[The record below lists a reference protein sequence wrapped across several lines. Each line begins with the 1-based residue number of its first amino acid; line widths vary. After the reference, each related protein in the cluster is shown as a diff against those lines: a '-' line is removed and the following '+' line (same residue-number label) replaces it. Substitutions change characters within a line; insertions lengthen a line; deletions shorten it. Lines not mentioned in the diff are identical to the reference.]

1 LTVSAEELQGCSQEA
16 KGLDRGMKKIAEFVL
31 NLLVAGA
38 LVVVPIYLASLLLLN
53 AVNSSMHLVQ
63 PFAKL
68 LPRFLPAI
76 QLLSLA
82 FLLMLCLPAGSA
94 VRTPVG
100 RTTWERIEKSLFQRM
115 PFFGLFRSLSFAPH
129 LVSGAYMHFQKPSI
143 ILIILIAGFAR
154 ADTTFGP
161 SSSEQQEASAPM
173 TNAKLTREFGKSYD
187 TLRPEQKKL
196 VDDYIGRY
204 NQTKGSRIVAREAYD
219 NARISVRTTFDA
231 VTHALIQAKMTN
243 TKGTSLGRA
252 FDLVDAVDEILGE
265 EADVGGDRQ
274 FRLYVYLKPEAL
286 ETLSQS
292 REFHRDRDNTVYH
305 KGFPACF
312 RLKDG
317 PPSIQISI
325 SRNRRMADIDVDYR
339 SSTFPKALFNGHLT
353 ASNSD
358 VRAGDN
364 LDRHDRRW
372 SGLTGWWREL
382 FGSFAGK
389 ESQAKDSSTVKR
401 NDVPLNPPVKAE
413 QGIDESAH
421 DFLKS
426 WVVDKHSN
434 LAIAYFAKRSYPCL
448 EAIARRDRKP
458 ILPGMVRVR
467 LRLSMDTFAASLT
480 PSKEVGEVFEP
491 DTSWYPN
498 LRDAKNAYASEFRLV
513 SVPSGMGQ
521 DYECTPIS
529 DEESSKKHKEKYFAT
544 VVRGKQGD
552 SRNKVMSLL
561 WAEEGRYWKV
571 VAIRIEDG
579 STASILPKTA
589 SKTLSDQNTSP
600 EDFTGDPNAVN
611 DITDFYKS
619 WLISRN
625 PAEAAHYA
633 SERSYSC
640 IGPASQAERKMKP
653 VDRIRIGLERP
664 LAKIPEGKKLSE
676 VMHGSRPVNELV
688 RAVEHVNSEGFSIM
702 AVPEQLA
709 DSFLCQGRKKVPPE
723 IQAKDARY
731 GKYYLSASQL
741 NLDGE
746 ESPALL
752 LLWALEKERWKVIAW
767 AVEEP

>member
-1 LTVSAEELQGCSQEA
+1 
-16 KGLDRGMKKIAEFVL
+16 
-31 NLLVAGA
+31 
-38 LVVVPIYLASLLLLN
+38 
-53 AVNSSMHLVQ
+53 
-63 PFAKL
+63 
-68 LPRFLPAI
+68 
-76 QLLSLA
+76 
-82 FLLMLCLPAGSA
+82 
-94 VRTPVG
+94 
-100 RTTWERIEKSLFQRM
+100 
-115 PFFGLFRSLSFAPH
+115 
-129 LVSGAYMHFQKPSI
+129 MHFQKPTI
-143 ILIILIAGFAR
+143 ILTILLAGFAHT
-154 ADTTFGP
+154 DTFGRA
-161 SSSEQQEASAPM
+161 SSEQQKTSAPE
-173 TNAKLTREFGKSYD
+173 TNAEPTREFGKSYD

-196 VDDYIGRY
+196 VDDYIRRY
-204 NQTKGSRIVAREAYD
+204 NQTTGSRIVAREAYD
-219 NARISVRTTFDA
+219 NARLSVRTTFDA
-231 VTHALIQAKMTN
+231 VTHALIKAKMTN

-265 EADVGGDRQ
+265 GADVGGDRQ
-274 FRLYVYLKPEAL
+274 FRLYVYLKPGAL

-382 FGSFAGK
+382 FGSFGGK
-389 ESQAKDSSTVKR
+389 ESRAKDPSTVKK

-413 QGIDESAH
+413 EGIDETAH
-421 DFLKS
+421 DFFKS
-426 WVVDKHSN
+426 WVIDRHSN
-434 LAIAYFAKRSYPCL
+434 LAISYFSKRSYPCL

-467 LRLSMDTFAASLT
+467 LRISMDNFAANLT
-480 PSKEVGEVFEP
+480 PSKEVEEVFEP

-498 LRDAKNAYASEFRLV
+498 LKDAKNAYAHEFRLV
-513 SVPSGMGQ
+513 SVPSDMGQ
-521 DYECTPIS
+521 DYECAPIS
-529 DEESSKKHKEKYFAT
+529 DEEGSKKHKEKYFAT

-552 SRNKVMSLL
+552 SRNKVLSML

-579 STASILPKTA
+579 STAGILPKTA
-589 SKTLSDQNTSP
+589 SKAPDDQSTSP
-600 EDFTGDPNAVN
+600 EGFAGDPNAVN
-611 DITDFYKS
+611 DITGFYKS
-619 WLISRN
+619 WLMSRN
-625 PAEAAHYA
+625 PAEATQYA

-640 IGPASQAERKMKP
+640 IGPAPQAEIKMKP
-653 VDRIRIGLERP
+653 VDRIRKGLERP
-664 LAKIPEGKKLSE
+664 LAKIPQGQKLSE
-676 VMHGSRPVNELV
+676 VMYSSRPVNDLV
-688 RAVEHVNSEGFSIM
+688 RPVEHVNSEAFSIM
-702 AVPEQLA
+702 AVPEQMA
-709 DSFLCQGRKKVPPE
+709 DSFLCQGRKSVPPE
-723 IQAKDARY
+723 IEARDARY

-752 LLWALEKERWKVIAW
+752 LLWAIEKTRWKIIAW
-767 AVEEP
+767 AVEAP